1 MFAWILEY
9 GYWLLV
15 SFRQG
20 TCAFMKVHANA
31 KIKQLAEKQLVKDLE
46 KYNKSKDK
54 AMAKYQQK
62 VETQGEVIE
71 AYYFLVI

>member
-1 MFAWILEY
+1 
-9 GYWLLV
+9 
-15 SFRQG
+15 
-20 TCAFMKVHANA
+20 MKVHANA

-62 VETQGEVIE
+62 VETRGEVI
-71 AYYFLVI
+71 